1 MIDQITSYGRPNP
14 ISGLMARA
22 VSPAAVTPTL
32 RDRPQ
37 QPSGQHSVSIV
48 AFAPAA
54 MTALIEAQERLSQDA
69 SALERRQ
76 TAEHID
82 QLMYQLNEAPQ
93 GSCGNGPMTVRQLR
107 VCRDALSQS
116 LIDLQA

>member
-1 MIDQITSYGRPNP
+1 VIDQITSYRRPSP

-22 VSPAAVTPTL
+22 VMPAAVTPTL
-32 RDRPQ
+32 LDRPQ

-48 AFAPAA
+48 ALAPAA
-54 MTALIEAQERLSQDA
+54 MTALIQAQERLSQDA
-69 SALERRQ
+69 PALEREQ
-76 TAEHID
+76 TAAQID

-93 GSCGNGPMTVRQLR
+93 GAYGSGPMTVRQLR
-107 VCRDALSQS
+107 VSRDALSQS